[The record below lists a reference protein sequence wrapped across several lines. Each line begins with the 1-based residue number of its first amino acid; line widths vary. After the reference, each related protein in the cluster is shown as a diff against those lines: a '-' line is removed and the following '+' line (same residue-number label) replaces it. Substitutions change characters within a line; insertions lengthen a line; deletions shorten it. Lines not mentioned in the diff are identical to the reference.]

1 MISEELDLELRV
13 LDESDPA
20 ALPEHVGRMT
30 PAKARETLS
39 GLAAQQQLL
48 SWRRRYAETQIG
60 VVLAAPEAETEGA
73 PRQRALGWA
82 DAAGKQQIA
91 IDDLEPWRLLV
102 AGALREYVA
111 RKRAR

>member
-1 MISEELDLELRV
+1 MISEELGLELRV

-20 ALPEHVGRMT
+20 VLPERVGRMT
-30 PAKARETLS
+30 PSTAREVLA
-39 GLAAQQQLL
+39 GLAAEQAMLTRQ
-48 SWRRRYAETQIG
+48 RRYAETQTS
-60 VVLAAPEAETEGA
+60 VVLAAPDSETVGM
-73 PRQRALGWA
+73 PRQWVLDWALTA
-82 DAAGKQQIA
+82 DKQRIA